1 MAKDMTTTTLV
12 LYAIRPSSAT
22 DAVARARAAL
32 VAFPG
37 IAAREVDEVLN
48 HIVTSPYPLSLTL
61 TEDLAG
67 TFVEYVLRDAFY
79 TEADRGLELS
89 KVRARIASQ
98 RELSRGYRD

>member
-1 MAKDMTTTTLV
+1 MTTTTLV

-37 IAAREVDEVLN
+37 IAAGEVNEVLA
-48 HIVTSPYPLSLTL
+48 HIVTSPYPLRLTL
-61 TEDLAG
+61 NDDLAG

-79 TEADRGLELS
+79 TDADRGLELS

-98 RELSRGYRD
+98 RQLALGYQE